1 MSDPR
6 PTKAERREEARL
18 QALRMREEQERTAKR
33 QRTIVLTALGVG
45 LVVIAAVIVYIFSL
59 GESSGGPTGPLA
71 EIEPTVST
79 DRGGIMVDEEG
90 VVADPPAAAEAS
102 EAFGEDVVVVSVYS
116 DYMCPYCGLFEQT
129 AGSTLD
135 QLRESGEV
143 VVDYHPVS
151 ILDGSTDGGGF
162 STRAASAA
170 FHVAEEAPEAF
181 VSFNALLFAAEP
193 SQDPTGLSDAEVAE
207 IAEQAGVP
215 EDVVAELGNGDYR
228 WWAAQATQLA
238 TEDLGQ
244 LSTPTILLDGEPLEA
259 DWRQPGALEAAIAE
273 ARG

>member
-18 QALRMREEQERTAKR
+18 QAQRMREEQERTAKR
-33 QRTIVLTALGVG
+33 QRTIVITVLVVG
-45 LVVIAAVIVYIFSL
+45 LLVIAGVVALIFSQAP
-59 GESSGGPTGPLA
+59 SSAPSGPLE
-71 EIEPTVST
+71 EIEPAVST
-79 DRGGIMVDEEG
+79 DRGGIMVDEDG
-90 VVADPPAAAEAS
+90 VVADPPAANEVAD
-102 EAFGEDVVVVSVYS
+102 AFGDDVVVVSVYS

-151 ILDGSTDGGGF
+151 ILDGSTNASGF
-162 STRAASAA
+162 STRGASAA
-170 FHVAEEAPEAF
+170 FHVAQEAPDAF

-215 EDVVAELGNGDYR
+215 QDVVAELGSGDYR